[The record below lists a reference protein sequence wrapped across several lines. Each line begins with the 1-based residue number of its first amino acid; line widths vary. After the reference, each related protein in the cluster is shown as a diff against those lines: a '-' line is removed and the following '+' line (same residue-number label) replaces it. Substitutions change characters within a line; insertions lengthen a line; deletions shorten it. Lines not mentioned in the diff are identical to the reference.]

1 MKHHKPHSDLAEHH
15 KKHLLRLV
23 RHAPF
28 VLRIGEKAKYP
39 VPVLI
44 IKERRE
50 VAETSSAKE
59 QLPLPTEKTVKKPLS
74 EIGYLAG
81 DQQRRCLSILRKI
94 LANVRDASDVPLE
107 LQRYLTQEGLKLRI
121 TLPLDEEAG
130 AKLGLIFRLNA
141 RVRET
146 DRAELIARR
155 AAKFTREEA
164 MYWLS
169 RTTSF
174 GADANRWALSG
185 LRILLGGQ
193 PGDKGIEKMLEA
205 LREKTGN

>member
-1 MKHHKPHSDLAEHH
+1 MKHRKAHSDLSEHH
-15 KKHLLRLV
+15 KQHLLPLV

-39 VPVLI
+39 APVLI
-44 IKERRE
+44 VKERRE
-50 VAETSSAKE
+50 IAEASSAKD
-59 QLPLPTEKTVKKPLS
+59 QLPLPTEKPVKKPLS
-74 EIGYLAG
+74 EVGYLAG
-81 DQQRRCLSILRKI
+81 DQQRRCLPILRKI
-94 LANVRDASDVPLE
+94 LAHVRDESDVPLE
-107 LQRYLTQEGLKLRI
+107 LQRYMTQEGLKLRI

-155 AAKFTREEA
+155 VAKFTREEA
-164 MYWLS
+164 VYWLS

-185 LRILLGGQ
+185 LRILLGGP
-193 PGDKGIEKMLEA
+193 PGDKGIEKMLDA
-205 LREKTGN
+205 LREKTEN